1 MPFTVTRQWRNFP
14 TIFPREFMR
23 NFVVFSAEQS
33 KEVWMSRKMIYSVF
47 ILIMFSVNTVTC
59 EVTAWLMFGNEIQ
72 ILFVS
77 GFVS

>member
-1 MPFTVTRQWRNFP
+1 
-14 TIFPREFMR
+14 
-23 NFVVFSAEQS
+23 
-33 KEVWMSRKMIYSVF
+33 MSRKMIYSVF

-59 EVTAWLMFGNEIQ
+59 EVTAWLMFGNKIQ